1 MNSYSPDLK
10 QTENSPEQAG
20 HESEHEMTK
29 TLAGAAGQA
38 AANGAAPAGPGDGAA
53 ALHTIAAGIRSG
65 ISPLQFMD
73 SIDAGGRQMGN
84 RAFMHWVE
92 QVHTGT
98 AGGATHGIAAQGL
111 QGPGRPLTHL
121 DTLQQAFGHHDIR
134 AMREHTG
141 TVAGSALDALDA
153 EGYTRGGRMALA
165 GAPDLYTQ
173 AHEAAHGVQQA
184 ALGERMMLPG
194 GIGVAGDRYER
205 QADAVADAVLRGE
218 SAQPLLDQVTAGPV
232 QVSAASA
239 GAAAPVQMRRKKH
252 KRRDQPRPEDLTGDN
267 APTPEQEA
275 LEMVDLAGQAG
286 DPSPDTGSM
295 GLEPVDEFPDT
306 GQVMVNP
313 LYAEPANVDAEI
325 QQTAAT
331 LEQVAQQLEPLI
343 QEPDVP
349 QPEGSMDVQQIEGA
363 VGYVVEDI
371 VPAPQQLD
379 QDILPDAGGRD
390 SKWEE
395 LGQYL
400 DDAAQ
405 PDAGGDKDDWLK
417 DMELVTNIKLTRLR
431 KKDTLGKKDTLAG
444 FFFPQAKRRKKKGER
459 EKLEVTLFRYFFPL
473 IAYLYETLKKRA
485 GQVSTEDRGVLSLCG
500 ILNVLATVMLGVFMV
515 PALPVDVVGNIL
527 GVFARFLILICDIA
541 GIPGGGLL
549 LCLKK
554 RHMLIEP
561 SPEPAEGEQK
571 EKQGWDWKKIREH
584 WYGFLNVF
592 IPQTLVSSAAFAYFH
607 VSIVQ
612 GSLSPSGWILE
623 WTPERI
629 GLICGRVILD
639 NIIAIVLFHFS
650 ASFSSFLH
658 KMLGWYKTLADLLP
672 VILLNTLNV
681 AVDYIAAYNAS
692 PEVTVFQ
699 PWHSLRTGVE
709 LGEESHSLQN
719 FYSSGVVPLPS
730 EADALTPNEATA
742 TFFGYS
748 ALGMLITFVSATLV
762 FHHVI
767 SRMLGESLNPWL
779 SKFYSIRNRA
789 GRTIAVALAAI
800 HYVIL
805 FVMALTN
812 IMGLIVSNIIGPLS
826 REFGSTGFCIWP
838 MAAAGACGGLP
849 EDFDFA
855 SLFNQIQL
863 GQEELPESHLT
874 AIQTFP
880 GIVGA
885 LGLAIPIGIIIVQLL
900 RKYSG
905 EIKKELKAKF
915 KPRRRGAG
923 SPDREG
929 SGATGRGRRF
939 RGRRRA
945 GSGER
950 ISRAEE
956 GGTPGRDSDIDEGEA
971 PGRAA
976 DIDAGEA
983 EGHIYELIQSPGG
996 TLRRHG
1002 QRRRRP
1008 LPATPQQE
1016 TVTTSVP
1023 AEFSPVAA
1031 NLHQTFSNSTFPM
1044 SHVNCVVERAFRDLD
1059 MSKEEKDWLL
1069 NWARSARNIDPDMD
1083 PVAIDR
1089 AIALYMDPHGQVVQP
1104 PASAQEPGGAGPAA
1118 TGTHSPQPSIT
1129 SQATVASIHTPPA
1142 QVELDMMNMVFENEQ
1157 EMSDYVDAKV
1167 AKGHIS
1173 ESEGAEIKAWAK
1185 NTMLFPPRV

>member
-73 SIDAGGRQMGN
+73 SIDAGGQQMGN
-84 RAFMHWVE
+84 RAFMHWVG

-98 AGGATHGIAAQGL
+98 ADGATHGIAAQGL
-111 QGPGRPLTHL
+111 QGTGRPLTHL

-141 TVAGSALDALDA
+141 AVAGSALDALDA

-165 GAPDLYTQ
+165 GTPDLYTQ

-252 KRRDQPRPEDLTGDN
+252 KRRNQPRPEDLTGDN
-267 APTPEQEA
+267 VPAPEQEA
-275 LEMVDLAGQAG
+275 VEMVDFAGQAG

-306 GQVMVNP
+306 GQVIVNP
-313 LYAEPANVDAEI
+313 LYAEPANVTLEI
-325 QQTAAT
+325 EQTEAT
-331 LEQVAQQLEPLI
+331 LEQVAQRLEPLI

-363 VGYVVEDI
+363 AGYVVEDI

-379 QDILPDAGGRD
+379 QENLPDAGGRD
-390 SKWEE
+390 SKWDKCLKYLEE
-395 LGQYL
+395 IT
-400 DDAAQ
+400 DI
-405 PDAGGDKDDWLK
+405 KVTKLK
-417 DMELVTNIKLTRLR
+417 N
-431 KKDTLGKKDTLAG
+431 KDTRAG
-444 FFFPQAKRRKKKGER
+444 FFFPQAQPEDRADVER
-459 EKLEVTLFRYFFPL
+459 EEPKDTLKRYFEYFFPL
-473 IAYLYETLKKRA
+473 IAYLSSAIGGRRR
-485 GQVSTEDRGVLSLCG
+485 QVKDHGVLSLLG
-500 ILNVLATVMLGVFMV
+500 ILNTLATFMLGVFMV
-515 PALPVDVVGNIL
+515 PGLSLDVVGNIL
-527 GVFARFLILICDIA
+527 GVVARFLILICDIT
-541 GIPGGGLL
+541 GIPGNIWLRRLRKRGKLKEPPKEDGNTKKGKTWKERGAQLGL
-549 LCLKK
+549 
-554 RHMLIEP
+554 
-561 SPEPAEGEQK
+561 
-571 EKQGWDWKKIREH
+571 
-584 WYGFLNVF
+584 FLNVWL
-592 IPQTLVSSAAFAYFH
+592 PQALVTAGGAGYFH
-607 VSIVQ
+607 ASIVQ
-612 GSLSPSGWILE
+612 GSLSPSGWLLE

-629 GLICGRVILD
+629 GLVCGRIILD
-639 NIIAIVLFHFS
+639 NIVFLLVHNLRPLSEYVLGT
-650 ASFSSFLH
+650 L
-658 KMLGWYKTLADLLP
+658 LGWYQTLAGLFP
-672 VILLNTLNV
+672 IILANILNV

-692 PEVTVFQ
+692 PEVSVFQ
-699 PWHSLRTGVE
+699 TWHSLRTGDE
-709 LGEESHSLQN
+709 IGEESQRLQTLG
-719 FYSSGVVPLPS
+719 SGLSPTS
-730 EADALTPNEATA
+730 EADHLTPNEATA

-748 ALGMLITFVSATLV
+748 ALGMLIQWMAATLV
-762 FHHVI
+762 FHHVVA
-767 SRMLGESLNPWL
+767 RMLNESMVPWL
-779 SKFYSIRNRA
+779 GGFTLIRNRFT
-789 GRTIAVALAAI
+789 RTIAIALAS
-800 HYVIL
+800 VRNTVL
-805 FVMALTN
+805 ALMTMTN
-812 IMGLIVSNIIGPLS
+812 IIGLVASNIIGPLS

-849 EDFDFA
+849 EDFDFV

-880 GIVGA
+880 GIVAA
-885 LGLAIPIGIIIVQLL
+885 LGLGIPIAIVLIQFL

-905 EIKKELKAKF
+905 EIKKKLKDKF

-950 ISRAEE
+950 ISRAE
-956 GGTPGRDSDIDEGEA
+956 EGEA

-1016 TVTTSVP
+1016 TVTTPVP

-1044 SHVNCVVERAFRDLD
+1044 SHVHCAVERAFRDLD

-1089 AIALYMDPHGQVVQP
+1089 AIASYMDPQGQVVQP
-1104 PASAQEPGGAGPAA
+1104 PAPAQEPGGAGPAA
-1118 TGTHSPQPSIT
+1118 VGAHSPQPSISNHASAAPAPLHSPAEQLYGFLIGQPGLT
-1129 SQATVASIHTPPA
+1129 EGEMEQHIESWIATNRINASEA
-1142 QVELDMMNMVFENEQ
+1142 EKVEDRVR
-1157 EMSDYVDAKV
+1157 
-1167 AKGHIS
+1167 
-1173 ESEGAEIKAWAK
+1173 
-1185 NTMLFPPRV
+1185 NTMLFPRRV

>member
-73 SIDAGGRQMGN
+73 SIDAGGQQMGN
-84 RAFMHWVE
+84 RAFMHWVG

-98 AGGATHGIAAQGL
+98 ADGATHGIAAQGL

-141 TVAGSALDALDA
+141 AVAGSALDALDA

-252 KRRDQPRPEDLTGDN
+252 KRRNQPRPGDLTGDN
-267 APTPEQEA
+267 APAPEQEA
-275 LEMVDLAGQAG
+275 VEMVDFAGQAG

-295 GLEPVDEFPDT
+295 GSEPVHEVPDT
-306 GQVMVNP
+306 GQVTDNP
-313 LYAEPANVDAEI
+313 LYGEYADVTLEME
-325 QQTAAT
+325 QTVET
-331 LEQVAQQLEPLI
+331 LEQVAQRLEPLI

-363 VGYVVEDI
+363 AGYVVEDI
-371 VPAPQQLD
+371 VPAPQQPD
-379 QDILPDAGGRD
+379 QENLQECGKAL
-390 SKWEE
+390 KEE
-395 LGQYL
+395 IRKLWPLSFPQL
-400 DDAAQ
+400 Q
-405 PDAGGDKDDWLK
+405 PKKGTEDEREKC
-417 DMELVTNIKLTRLR
+417 
-431 KKDTLGKKDTLAG
+431 KDTL
-444 FFFPQAKRRKKKGER
+444 KRY
-459 EKLEVTLFRYFFPL
+459 LEYFFPL
-473 IAYLYETLKKRA
+473 IAYLSSALWGRA
-485 GQVSTEDRGVLSLCG
+485 GQVKDHVSPRGIVNL
-500 ILNVLATVMLGVFMV
+500 LATLMLVVFMV
-515 PALPVDVVGNIL
+515 GPALSLDVVGNIL
-527 GVFARFLILICDIA
+527 GVFTRFLLLICNIT
-541 GIPGGGLL
+541 GIPANLL
-549 LCLKK
+549 LRFLEKKGKLK
-554 RHMLIEP
+554 EP
-561 SPEPAEGEQK
+561 PPQPAEGEQK
-571 EKQGWDWKKIREH
+571 KKKKRDWKETRENC
-584 WYGFLNVF
+584 YRFLNVF
-592 IPQTLVSSAAFAYFH
+592 IPQALVSSAAFAYFH
-607 VSIVQ
+607 ASIVQ
-612 GSLSPSGWILE
+612 GSLSPSGWILD

-629 GLICGRVILD
+629 GLVCGRVILD
-639 NIIAIVLFHFS
+639 NIIAIVLLNLS
-650 ASFSSFLH
+650 TSFSSFLH
-658 KMLGWYKTLADLLP
+658 EMLGWYETLAGLLP
-672 VILLNTLNV
+672 ALMLNILNI

-699 PWHSLRTGVE
+699 PWHSLRTGDEIGVQTDY
-709 LGEESHSLQN
+709 LPPVA
-719 FYSSGVVPLPS
+719 SGFSPPR
-730 EADALTPNEATA
+730 EADTLTPNETTA
-742 TFFGYS
+742 AFLGYS
-748 ALGMLITFVSATLV
+748 ALGMLITYVAATLV
-762 FHHVI
+762 LHHIVGP
-767 SRMLGESLNPWL
+767 MVGGSLNPWL
-779 SKFYSIRNRA
+779 EEFHRVRNPI
-789 GRTIAVALAAI
+789 GRTIAVALASI
-800 HYVIL
+800 RNVIL

-849 EDFDFA
+849 DDFDFA
-855 SLFNQIQL
+855 SLFAQIQL

-885 LGLAIPIGIIIVQLL
+885 LGLAIPIGIVLFQFL

-905 EIKKELKAKF
+905 ELKKKLKAKF
-915 KPRRRGAG
+915 KARRRGAG
-923 SPDREG
+923 SGD
-929 SGATGRGRRF
+929 S
-939 RGRRRA
+939 
-945 GSGER
+945 

-956 GGTPGRDSDIDEGEA
+956 GRTSGRTSDIDEGEA

-996 TLRRHG
+996 TLRRPG

-1008 LPATPQQE
+1008 LPVTPQQE
-1016 TVTTSVP
+1016 TVTTPVP
-1023 AEFSPVAA
+1023 AEFGPVAVS
-1031 NLHQTFSNSTFPM
+1031 LHEKFSNDNFPM
-1044 SHVNCVVERAFRDLD
+1044 SHVKCAVERAFRDLE

-1089 AIALYMDPHGQVVQP
+1089 AIASYMDPQGQVVQP
-1104 PASAQEPGGAGPAA
+1104 DAPAQEPEGAEPAA
-1118 TGTHSPQPSIT
+1118 VGAHSPQPSISSHASAASASLHSPAEQLYDFLMGQT
-1129 SQATVASIHTPPA
+1129 GLTEDELEQHIASWIATGRINA
-1142 QVELDMMNMVFENEQ
+1142 
-1157 EMSDYVDAKV
+1157 
-1167 AKGHIS
+1167 
-1173 ESEGAEIKAWAK
+1173 SEGAEIKTRVLDTK
-1185 NTMLFPPRV
+1185 LFPPRV